1 MIYVLAPRENW
12 ICDRIASEWYDYFGE
27 FSTKNI
33 LESKLIWLNAGWCW
47 NHIPQELLTEKKV
60 VCTEHHIVPSKF
72 NQNSYNEFM
81 YRDQFVDLYHVPNIH
96 TKGIVSQ
103 LTNKPIVV
111 LNYWYDPKKWF
122 PENKEESRQILE
134 LPKDDFIV
142 SSFQRDSE
150 GDTDKPKLEKGPDV
164 FCDYVEKLALEKS
177 VHVLLGGWR
186 RKYVMKRLDSSNIKY
201 TLIEMASEETLRKMY
216 CASDLYVVG
225 SRHEGG
231 PQALLEAPATMTPI
245 VTTDMGIARQVITE
259 NCIINPSE
267 NLYIPSETD
276 VELNYVNVLKYS
288 IVEHGIKY
296 MNVFDEVIG
305 ND

>member
-1 MIYVLAPRENW
+1 
-12 ICDRIASEWYDYFGE
+12 
-27 FSTKNI
+27 
-33 LESKLIWLNAGWCW
+33 
-47 NHIPQELLTEKKV
+47 
-60 VCTEHHIVPSKF
+60 
-72 NQNSYNEFM
+72 
-81 YRDQFVDLYHVPNIH
+81 
-96 TKGIVSQ
+96 
-103 LTNKPIVV
+103 
-111 LNYWYDPKKWF
+111 
-122 PENKEESRQILE
+122 
-134 LPKDDFIV
+134 
-142 SSFQRDSE
+142 
-150 GDTDKPKLEKGPDV
+150 
-164 FCDYVEKLALEKS
+164 
-177 VHVLLGGWR
+177 
-186 RKYVMKRLDSSNIKY
+186 
-201 TLIEMASEETLRKMY
+201 MY

-245 VTTDMGIARQVITE
+245 VTTDMGIARQVNTE